1 VSAEPAARHDDFLQ
15 FCAGVR
21 RLTGID
27 LTQYKRRQMERRVR
41 TFADRRAPDLAGY
54 LQLLSVD
61 RDELNDFLDRVTIN
75 VSQLWRNPEQWQ
87 ALAKI
92 VAELAETGTLRAWS
106 AGCSYGAEAYT
117 LACLI
122 AESMPGQRFEITG
135 SDIDRRIVERAQRGR
150 FSQADMRHV
159 PPSVRA
165 KYFKPD
171 GDGWLAT
178 DALRK
183 HLRFRVEDLLHAR
196 YPSGL
201 DLVLCRNVVIYFNDA
216 ARNHVHSG
224 IAGALRKGGYFMV
237 GATERVGDPA
247 GMGLQ
252 TAYPF
257 IYRKAG

>member
-1 VSAEPAARHDDFLQ
+1 MAPDEYIE
-15 FCAGVR
+15 FCNGVKRLAGV
-21 RLTGID
+21 D
-27 LTQYKRRQMERRVR
+27 LTQYKRAQMERRIR
-41 TFADRRAPDLAGY
+41 SY
-54 LQLLSVD
+54 VD
-61 RDELNDFLDRVTIN
+61 RQPATTLPGFLKLMERDKAAVDGFLDRVTIN
-75 VSQLWRNPEQWQ
+75 VSELYRNPEQYDV
-87 ALAKI
+87 LRTKVLPELKGSTTLKI
-92 VAELAETGTLRAWS
+92 WS

-122 AESMPGQRFEITG
+122 AESLPGQRFEIAG

-159 PPSVRA
+159 PPNVRA

-196 YPSGL
+196 YPTGL

-224 IAGALRKGGYFMV
+224 IAGALRTGGYFMV

>member
-1 VSAEPAARHDDFLQ
+1 MAPDEYIE
-15 FCAGVR
+15 FCNGVKRLAGV
-21 RLTGID
+21 D
-27 LTQYKRRQMERRVR
+27 LTQYKRGQMERRIR
-41 TFADRRAPDLAGY
+41 SY
-54 LQLLSVD
+54 VD
-61 RDELNDFLDRVTIN
+61 RQPATTLQGFLKLMERDKDSLDGFLDRVTIN
-75 VSQLWRNPEQWQ
+75 VSELYRNPEQYDV
-87 ALAKI
+87 LRTK
-92 VAELAETGTLRAWS
+92 VLPELKGPGTLKIWS

-117 LACLI
+117 LACLV
-122 AESMPGQRFEITG
+122 AETLPAQRFEIAG

-150 FSQADMRHV
+150 FSQADMRNV
-159 PPSVRA
+159 PPPVRA
-165 KYFKPD
+165 RYFKPD

-216 ARNHVHSG
+216 ARNHVHRG
-224 IAGALRKGGYFMV
+224 IAGSLRTGGYFMV

-247 GMGLQ
+247 GIRLQ